1 PVFDMASSLEDDVRD
16 AFERATESGG
26 SQEELLATVRVFVR
40 ELKRNG
46 LPPEKVIIEVKR
58 VCGLPLIT
66 FAADTDAAADI
77 SPAKQIS
84 DMVLRATID
93 EYYAGHR
100 TAAASTRR
108 RRSGS
113 GR

>member
-1 PVFDMASSLEDDVRD
+1 MASSLEDDVRD
-16 AFERATESGG
+16 AFERATQAG

-93 EYYAGHR
+93 EYYAGQR
-100 TAAASTRR
+100 AAAASTRK

-113 GR
+113 GK